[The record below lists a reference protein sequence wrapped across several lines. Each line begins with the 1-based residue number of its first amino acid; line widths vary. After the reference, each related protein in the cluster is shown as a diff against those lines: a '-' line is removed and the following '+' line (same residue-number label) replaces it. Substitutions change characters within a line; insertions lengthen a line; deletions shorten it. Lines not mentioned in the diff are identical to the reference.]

1 MERKSTTTIIIYI
14 SGFALL
20 LLLLNL
26 ADLLRRGEL
35 SEQFS
40 SFSSGLLYYEVLF
53 VVWAVSLLLIYKEKI
68 KIGLFM
74 VLGVSFLIGVP
85 TLMINVLGN
94 GRYSFT
100 KIADGSGYLFAF
112 IALLLALSSLIVFVL
127 SIICLINL
135 RKKKREDAEST
146 EG

>member
-1 MERKSTTTIIIYI
+1 MERKSTTTIVIYI

-35 SEQFS
+35 LEQFS
-40 SFSSGLLYYEVLF
+40 SFSSGLLYYEILF
-53 VVWAVSLLLIYKEKI
+53 VVWAVSLLLIYKEKV
-68 KIGLFM
+68 KIGLFI

-85 TLMINVLGN
+85 TLMINVLGD
-94 GRYSFT
+94 GRYAFT
-100 KIADGSGYLFAF
+100 KIADDSGYFFAF
-112 IALLLALSSLIVFVL
+112 IALLLALSSLTVFVL

-135 RKKKREDAEST
+135 RKKKKAETEST
-146 EG
+146 EV